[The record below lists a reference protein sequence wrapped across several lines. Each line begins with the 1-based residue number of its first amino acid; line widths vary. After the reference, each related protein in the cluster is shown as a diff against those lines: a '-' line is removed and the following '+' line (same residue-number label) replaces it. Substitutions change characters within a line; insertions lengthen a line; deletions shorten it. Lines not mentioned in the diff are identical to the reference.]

1 MLVSRARVLAGV
13 TAGTVG
19 TAALHATTYLDM
31 ALRGRPASRTPEQ
44 SVEALAARTGI
55 AIPGGPET
63 RGHRLEGLAALLG
76 LATGAGLGAAIS
88 AADAAGGDAVSRLPV
103 AWLGLLFSGLALAV
117 ANAPMAALGVTDP
130 RRWDAADWL
139 SDVVPHLA
147 YGFAA
152 AFVYRALGSRG

>member
-1 MLVSRARVLAGV
+1 VTRGRVLAGV
-13 TAGTVG
+13 AAGTVG
-19 TAALHATTYLDM
+19 TAALHAATYLDM

-44 SVEALAARTGI
+44 SVEALAARIGV
-55 AIPGGPET
+55 AIPGAPET

-76 LATGAGLGAAIS
+76 LATSAGLGAAVS
-88 AADAAGGDAVSRLPV
+88 GLDAAGGDAVSRLPV
-103 AWLGLLFSGLALAV
+103 GWLGLLFSGSALVV

-130 RRWDAADWL
+130 RRWDGVDWL

-152 AFVYRALGSRG
+152 AFAYRAMGSRG